1 VSNLVNSQI
10 TDFLGAS
17 TSLVSDAP
25 PVVNS
30 GDILVLTGQINNGGT
45 AATFTRADWNELE
58 DFGDAFGIGGF
69 AYWKT
74 ADGTEGGTTVTVTSS
89 QSVTGHGQM
98 FVVENTGGLD
108 DYARKV
114 SDDTGTTEAPTAID
128 CTGTNQLVVQVIH
141 MRRSDSATNI
151 PTEPSGTTDAPG
163 DAPLGTNF
171 RQVTAVAEY
180 DEASSG
186 AAVTSTATWGN
197 LVDGEPRT
205 LYTFSFLN
213 VAAGDPEG
221 QLVGGKLISGLLA
234 GVLVN

>member
-10 TDFLGAS
+10 TDLLGAS
-17 TSLVSDAP
+17 TSLVIDAP

-30 GDILVLTGQINNGGT
+30 GDILVITGQINNGGT
-45 AATFTRADWNELE
+45 AATFTRADWTELD
-58 DFGDAFGIGGF
+58 DFGDAFNIGGF
-69 AYWKT
+69 AYWRT
-74 ADGTEGGTTVTVTSS
+74 ADGSEGGTTVTVTAS

-98 FVVENTGGLD
+98 FVVETTGGLD
-108 DYARKV
+108 DWARKP

-128 CTGTNQLVVQVIH
+128 CTGTNQLVVQVCH
-141 MRRSDSATNI
+141 LRRPGSQTDV
-151 PTEPSGTTDAPG
+151 PTKPTGTADAPG
-163 DAPLGTNF
+163 DAAQGHNNKCATG
-171 RQVTAVAEY
+171 VAEY

-186 AAVTSTATWGN
+186 AAVTSTATWGG
-197 LVDGEPRT
+197 LTEGEPRT
-205 LYTFSFLN
+205 LWTFSFLN